1 MSIISREAALKY
13 PEGIPGMDPAPLRS
27 GYMDGADREPTEA
40 EVEAAAKAMYET
52 WCQPGY
58 PEWEQ
63 YRKCA
68 RYVGYIEAA
77 RAALA
82 GARAKAMEE
91 DTQ

>member
-27 GYMDGADREPTEA
+27 GYMDGADREPTDM
-40 EVEAAAKAMYET
+40 EVEAAAKALYET
-52 WCQPGY
+52 WKPKSY
-58 PEWEQ
+58 PDWD
-63 YRKCA
+63 
-68 RYVGYIEAA
+68 RYKHCSRYQDYIEAA

-91 DTQ
+91 TE